1 MLTPVC
7 VLPNSFGFDA
17 DDLAAAFADE
27 PEVRGVRVERRREE
41 PFDLPFPRFVE
52 VRELFLF
59 EEVGISSFQFA
70 LVFHRRFLLV
80 NKLQVCHSLW
90 HT

>member
-7 VLPNSFGFDA
+7 VLPNAFGFDA
-17 DDLAAAFADE
+17 DNLSAAFADE

-41 PFDLPFPRFVE
+41 PTDLSFLRLIE
-52 VRELFLF
+52 VRDLFLF

-70 LVFHRRFLLV
+70 LVFHRLVLLV
-80 NKLQVCHSLW
+80 NKL
-90 HT
+90 